1 MYKFVSKYI
10 YIYMISLLHRLP
22 HRYITKTTTDLTHT
36 HTLAEFRCLR
46 AHITQMDFSWLP
58 EDNRYSTK
66 PVDKLIDLIRDN
78 RIESSAFI
86 EEADENAVC
95 VAFVF

>member
-1 MYKFVSKYI
+1 
-10 YIYMISLLHRLP
+10 
-22 HRYITKTTTDLTHT
+22 
-36 HTLAEFRCLR
+36 
-46 AHITQMDFSWLP
+46 MDFSWLP

-95 VAFVF
+95 VAFVFWLLFQGLWGYHGFVGSSKKIGLLSKRGTILVGL